1 MILKSLE
8 VMNTPSNFLSISR
21 DFCEAHKQINSFIA
35 RQFSPYLGFFT
46 CLFIH
51 PFVFYLIN
59 FIYYNY
65 INNQLYLL
73 NKTI

>member
-8 VMNTPSNFLSISR
+8 VMNTPSLLLLISKGSGEV
-21 DFCEAHKQINSFIA
+21 FKQVNSFIA
-35 RQFSPYLGFFT
+35 RQFSPYLSFFT

-59 FIYYNY
+59 FIYHNY